1 MSLELQRS
9 FGMQQTVRLLG
20 DLGERY
26 GSEHKYH
33 DLRSPADAIKL
44 LCINQPALMKEMTEA
59 HKHGI
64 GYTVVQADESLG
76 YDDLHLPLGKNDLV
90 VTPVVTGSGG
100 GGTGKILV
108 GVGLIAAAI
117 VLAPVGGG
125 FLGLGAG
132 AFTSTTGAALVSAAA
147 TSFAATAAL
156 STASVAIGAIGASL
170 VLGGIS
176 ETLSP
181 QPTIPT
187 IGGGGFG
194 DRRTS
199 PGENTNATGPQGVSR
214 AVSGQQSYAFSG
226 PVNTV
231 GVGATV
237 PLVYGKVLI
246 GSHLLSSKV
255 EVTSESDPTGAFFI
269 APGNKTITINGETP
283 SFKFE
288 LLNGLRTRRWFYHHT
303 KFADK
308 QSNNGRFIQR
318 KRDDT
323 LNFIVGEID
332 KVDDVI
338 DFDSDDVKSENLQIF
353 FEIEDGLSRVVGSQ
367 LVPAFVTYEITL
379 KKSNYEGES
388 PVFGKSR
395 ATIQGLLRKTDSY
408 KWCHAIDVGHS
419 GVEDNDTVVDTRVQ
433 VIDTDADN
441 KGGRIKIRAI
451 GYENFRD
458 KSENFTQDLVTDA

>member
-1 MSLELQRS
+1 
-9 FGMQQTVRLLG
+9 MQQTVRLLG

-44 LCINQPALMKEMTEA
+44 LCINQPALMKELVEA

-64 GYTVVQADESLG
+64 GYTVVQAGEFLG
-76 YDDLHLPLGKNDLV
+76 VEDLHLPLGKNDLV
-90 VTPVVTGSGG
+90 LTPVVAGSGG
-100 GGTGKILV
+100 GKEFGIGQIVLGVVLV
-108 GVGLIAAAI
+108 AAAI
-117 VLAPVGGG
+117 AFAPAASAASAG
-125 FLGLGAG
+125 FLGIAGAG
-132 AFTSTTGAALVSAAA
+132 GLS
-147 TSFAATAAL
+147 AAL
-156 STASVAIGAIGASL
+156 SITMGTLGTGLLLSGTAQL
-170 VLGGIS
+170 
-176 ETLSP
+176 LSP
-181 QPTIPT
+181 QPEIPT
-187 IGGGGFG
+187 LGNTGN
-194 DRRTS
+194 RTS

-214 AVSGQQSYAFSG
+214 ATSGQQSYAFSG
-226 PVNTV
+226 PANTV

-288 LLNGLRTRRWFYHHT
+288 ILNGLRTRRWFYHHT
-303 KFADK
+303 KFANK
-308 QSNNGRFIQR
+308 QSGNGRFIRR
-318 KRDDT
+318 KRSDT

-332 KVDDVI
+332 KVDPVI
-338 DFDSDDVKSENLQIF
+338 DFDSDDKKSENLQIF
-353 FEIEDGLSRVVGSQ
+353 FEIDNGLSRVVGSQ

-379 KKSNYEGES
+379 KKSNYDGES
-388 PVFGKSR
+388 PVFGRVR

-441 KGGRIKIRAI
+441 KGGRIRIRAI
-451 GYENFRD
+451 GYQNFRD
-458 KSENFTQDLVTDA
+458 KSENFTENLVTDA

>member
-1 MSLELQRS
+1 
-9 FGMQQTVRLLG
+9 MQQTVRLLG

-44 LCINQPALMKEMTEA
+44 LCINEPEFVKEMAQA
-59 HKHGI
+59 HEHGI
-64 GYTVVQADESLG
+64 GYTVVQADEFLDYG
-76 YDDLHLPLGKNDLV
+76 DLHLPLGKNDLI
-90 VTPVVTGSGG
+90 VTPVVAGSGG
-100 GGTGKILV
+100 GGGGGIGKIL
-108 GVGLIAAAI
+108 I
-117 VLAPVGGG
+117 
-125 FLGLGAG
+125 
-132 AFTSTTGAALVSAAA
+132 GAALVAVAIANPAVGLFGGGALGFGVVAGATVTLGATLAAA
-147 TSFAATAAL
+147 AGTVGIGLLLTGTAQLLA
-156 STASVAIGAIGASL
+156 
-170 VLGGIS
+170 
-176 ETLSP
+176 P
-181 QPTIPT
+181 QPTVPS
-187 IGGGGFG
+187 IGTEGR
-194 DRRTS
+194 DRTS
-199 PGENTNATGPQGVSR
+199 PGENTNAAGPQGVSR
-214 AVSGQQSYAFSG
+214 ATSGQQSYAFSG
-226 PVNTV
+226 PANTV

-308 QSNNGRFIQR
+308 QSSNGRFIRR
-318 KRDDT
+318 KRSDT

-332 KVDDVI
+332 KVDPVI

-353 FEIEDGLSRVVGSQ
+353 FEIDNGLSRVVGSQ

-379 KKSNYEGES
+379 KKSNYDGES
-388 PVFGKSR
+388 PVFGKVR

-419 GVEDNDTVVDTRVQ
+419 GVEDNDTIVDTRVQ

-441 KGGRIKIRAI
+441 KGGRIRIRAI
-451 GYENFRD
+451 GYQNFRD
-458 KSENFTQDLVTDA
+458 KSENFTENLVTDA